1 MKDIVITAKRVKI
14 EIFTF
19 IVCFLIA
26 FSINLYAIIRYN
38 TSFVELFTSIGYI
51 LVTAIALYIFWSLVR
66 IVIYCVKALFLK
78 KKK

>member
-1 MKDIVITAKRVKI
+1 MNDIVITAQRVKI

-19 IVCFLIA
+19 IFCFFIA

-51 LVTAIALYIFWSLVR
+51 LVTAIVLYIFWSLLR
-66 IVIYCVKALFLK
+66 IVGYGIKVLFLK